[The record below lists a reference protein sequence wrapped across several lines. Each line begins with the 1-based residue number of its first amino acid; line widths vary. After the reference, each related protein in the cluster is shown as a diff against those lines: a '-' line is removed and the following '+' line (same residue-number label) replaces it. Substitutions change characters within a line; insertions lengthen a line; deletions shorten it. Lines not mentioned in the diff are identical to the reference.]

1 MKKALLAT
9 FCITALFVLIILMF
23 PFKENPVVETKTVSI
38 QQEIVYAYVTTE
50 MLTNGYGG
58 VHGHQ
63 DYIWS
68 GGRNCLSEQKA
79 AYARGY
85 DAGTKFIV
93 GEAKKAPIIDPES
106 MRPTAHWISDSAG
119 STNVVCSACNAISF
133 AAYNFCPE
141 CGKRMVSVQKRM
153 VNEDD

>member
-63 DYIWS
+63 DYICY
-68 GGRNCLSEQKA
+68 GVQDVDNILDKEDYMDLVTMRKSEKEHS
-79 AYARGY
+79 YIEYYYERRIYEDGTYY
-85 DAGTKFIV
+85 DRYTG
-93 GEAKKAPIIDPES
+93 
-106 MRPTAHWISDSAG
+106 
-119 STNVVCSACNAISF
+119 NALYLTDTMLKNLRTS
-133 AAYNFCPE
+133 N
-141 CGKRMVSVQKRM
+141 
-153 VNEDD
+153 

>member
-63 DYIWS
+63 DYICY
-68 GGRNCLSEQKA
+68 GVQDGDNILDKEDRMDFVTMRKSEKDHICTLP
-79 AYARGY
+79 RCI
-85 DAGTKFIV
+85 KM
-93 GEAKKAPIIDPES
+93 EERSKNERK
-106 MRPTAHWISDSAG
+106 TAQ
-119 STNVVCSACNAISF
+119 
-133 AAYNFCPE
+133 P
-141 CGKRMVSVQKRM
+141 R
-153 VNEDD
+153 

>member
-23 PFKENPVVETKTVSI
+23 PFKENPVVEIKTVSI

-63 DYIWS
+63 DYICYGVQDGDNILDKEDRMDCVTMRKSEKDYSYIEYYYERRIYEDGTHYDIYS
-68 GGRNCLSEQKA
+68 GA
-79 AYARGY
+79 ALYLTDGMLKNLR
-85 DAGTKFIV
+85 T
-93 GEAKKAPIIDPES
+93 S
-106 MRPTAHWISDSAG
+106 
-119 STNVVCSACNAISF
+119 N
-133 AAYNFCPE
+133 
-141 CGKRMVSVQKRM
+141 
-153 VNEDD
+153 

>member
-58 VHGHQ
+58 VHDHQ
-63 DYIWS
+63 DYICY
-68 GGRNCLSEQKA
+68 GVQDGNNILDKEDRMDCVTMRKSEKDHSYIEYYYERRIYEDGTYYDIYAGA
-79 AYARGY
+79 ALYLTDNMLKSLR
-85 DAGTKFIV
+85 
-93 GEAKKAPIIDPES
+93 
-106 MRPTAHWISDSAG
+106 
-119 STNVVCSACNAISF
+119 TNN
-133 AAYNFCPE
+133 
-141 CGKRMVSVQKRM
+141 
-153 VNEDD
+153 